1 MSYADKIFKDIY
13 AKDVDRQVN
22 PAVSTSDD
30 SEQTIKTE
38 IDEYVFTDEI
48 IDGLYDVLKALK
60 EANMNHIGMW
70 ISGYFGS
77 GKSHFLKYLNYCL
90 LHKEG
95 AVERLLDK
103 VKDID
108 PMTSSSKVVYSEVLD
123 IVNWLEKSTIKVV
136 MFNIGQV
143 DNVNTTISNSFIE
156 AIWKQFNSSRGY
168 NSYNLQ
174 LARYF
179 EKVLDE
185 KGVFDQFKQNLMEEG
200 YNWEIDGQDLAE
212 TELNYILGK
221 GKELVPSLSV
231 ESISQRIINKDD
243 DISVASLGLELK
255 KFLDDKP
262 QDYRLIFLLDEV
274 SQFISARKDLLLQL
288 QEIVTRLQEDCEG
301 RVWVAC
307 TAQQDLSQVLDDC
320 KISETQEEIGKI
332 TGRFEVK
339 VQLKGSETDYITCER
354 LLKKNTT
361 GLNCLAELYN
371 EKKDII
377 NNLFE
382 LPTGYNT
389 YRQVSQEKELDVFQ
403 NYYPFV
409 PYQFK
414 LIMEVFDAFTAKQ
427 FVQQEV
433 KGNERSI
440 IKVTDATVKMT
451 KECNLGTLIPFDQFF
466 NPMFQNNLTA
476 MGQRAIKRANDIIDS
491 YTNPQFG
498 RRVVNILF
506 MLCNLKE
513 STQRLFPAT
522 VDYITSLLIDDVDCQ
537 KRTLKE
543 SVIQV
548 LEFLIDKSVIHE
560 VKDDKQTSSSYL
572 FYSDVEMEMA
582 EAIRNEKL
590 TRDFMADQVKDCLTS
605 NLLSFTPR
613 VKYCTRDFLVSVA
626 IMGRTVSGTGNVD
639 VKVRFAF
646 DDSEDT
652 AAEYARNQGDRNT
665 LTFFMANLY
674 HQDKTFVKEF
684 HRYCQVA
691 QYLANNHVGNNPQAT
706 QTQQHF
712 RDENK
717 EIKSRI
723 DKKIREM
730 FNKCDVI
737 CGTEVVDNMGSET
750 DKQRYEALLQRQL
763 KTMYTQATYV
773 FNTDYATDNIELQK
787 RVRRNLEVYSGIIPN
802 AENIVLNY
810 INKQGRPLSLR
821 EIQEQFAKT
830 PYGWND
836 VCTADVVNELARRHI
851 FDIQYN
857 NIDIDQATLA
867 SKITQKQECGNL
879 IVKAARTI
887 DKSKINQ
894 LRAVWKSIFNSEFP
908 NCDDYVAVK
917 TAREEL
923 SQHSNAELRS
933 QVKNYPVCD
942 ILDKVTSIVEAWKA
956 ERDENNFLE
965 KFIGD
970 QDEAI
975 AAFDAR
981 KDLQVE
987 WNDKKVKYIE
997 FYNFARDNEDNWF
1010 YLPDDNNT
1018 QTAIAKIKE
1027 ILTDAT
1033 PWPNL
1038 RTYKQAYDELNK
1050 QLKAKKDELRK
1061 EIVAVYTEMFD
1072 FLEKYAA
1079 DNKVPRSAF
1088 DSTDAFICRMTQSEK
1103 LMQLDNNYKSVQN
1116 HKDNLLNIIQ
1126 RAIKPEPNVSTST
1139 TQPANAAEAPGIY
1152 TTTAVVPTKKTVRFH
1167 LKTDAVI
1174 HNEADVDAYLQKLR
1188 QEIMTHL
1195 NNNDEVIIL

>member
-185 KGVFDQFKQNLMEEG
+185 KGVFEQFKQNLKEEG
-200 YNWEIDGQDLAE
+200 FNWERDGQDLAE
-212 TELNYILGK
+212 TELDYILEK

-652 AAEYARNQGDRNT
+652 AAEYARNQGERNT

-737 CGTEVVDNMGSET
+737 CGTEVLDNVGAEN

-763 KTMYTQATYV
+763 KGMYTQAELV
-773 FNTDYATDNIELQK
+773 KSKYATDSSELRTRVLRNIDPYNTL
-787 RVRRNLEVYSGIIPN
+787 LF
-802 AENIVLNY
+802 AEEDKVLAF
-810 INKQGRPLSLR
+810 INKQGRPISLR
-821 EIQEQFAKT
+821 EVQEQFAKA
-830 PYGWND
+830 PYGWNEN
-836 VCTADVVNELARRHI
+836 CTADVVNELVRRHI
-851 FDIQYN
+851 FDFQYN
-857 NIDIDQATLA
+857 NGEIDQPTLA

-879 IVKAARTI
+879 IIKAARTI
-887 DKSKINQ
+887 DKTQIDNF
-894 LRAVWKSIFNSEFP
+894 RVAWKNVFNMDLP
-908 NCDDYVAVK
+908 ICNDYNAVK
-917 TAREEL
+917 TAKEEL
-923 SQHSNAELRS
+923 NKQRNNNELLN
-933 QVKNYPVCD
+933 QVKAYPLRE
-942 ILDKVTSIVEAWKA
+942 ILDNTTNIIDSWQT
-956 ERDENNFLE
+956 ERDDIKFLAQ
-965 KFIGD
+965 FIGD
-970 QDEAI
+970 QNSAKE
-975 AAFDAR
+975 AFDAR

-987 WNDKKVKYIE
+987 WNDKKGKYVD
-997 FYNFARDNEDNWF
+997 FYNFATDNEDNWG
-1010 YLPDDNNT
+1010 YLPSDDNT
-1018 QTAIAKIKE
+1018 QTAISKIKE
-1027 ILTDAT
+1027 ILADVK

-1088 DSTDAFICRMTQSEK
+1088 DSTDAFIGRMTQSEK

-1126 RAIKPEPNVSTST
+1126 RAIKPEPNVSTGT

-1152 TTTAVVPTKKTVRFH
+1152 STTAVVPTKKTVRFR

-1174 HNEADVDAYLQKLR
+1174 HSEADVDAYLQKLR
-1188 QEIMTHL
+1188 QEIMTCL